1 MIYFD
6 IYKKLAVLSDLK
18 SWQRLKMTFNIARC
32 SDSIRSEI
40 LKYLDEQTSS
50 DFELQ
55 LQFLDPATG
64 TLRDSTIS
72 VRDVEQKLHIGTLP
86 ALLYMDWIRR
96 EPRRAAAYTRRIDT
110 IQLPSLE
117 KLRAHIDPDLLADD
131 DKVYAKEQQ
140 EKENLLKTND

>member
-18 SWQRLKMTFNIARC
+18 SWQRLKMTFSIARC

-117 KLRAHIDPDLLADD
+117 KLRAHIDPDLLADA